1 MKTERR
7 HELEA
12 NELAIRLGKITEAIQ
27 PRARTVVAGIVVI
40 AAIAL
45 IIQYSGS
52 TSSTRQTEGWDRYAA
67 AASSG
72 DTFELDS
79 LGEEFKLAPV
89 GSWAR
94 LVLADQYLSTGVRE
108 TFRDRAKANSDIDR
122 AIENY
127 EVVRENASDD
137 LIKQRAHFGLGRAHE
152 SLSKLGEAEQDYKA
166 IVDGWPE
173 SALAVAAQ
181 SRLDDL
187 ALRRTREFYDW
198 FAAQTPQAEFL
209 SDEPGTPGA
218 RPDFDLDTILSPSGD
233 VDLNLNAPVT
243 DDKNPAEI
251 DITIPRL
258 IDDSETEDGSPPA
271 APAAPDDASEEDA
284 ATESTNDAVAPESTT
299 APEDAAEP
307 GERSSLD

>member
-27 PRARTVVAGIVVI
+27 PRARAVVAGIV
-40 AAIAL
+40 AIVAIVL

-67 AASSG
+67 ATSSG

-79 LGEEFKLAPV
+79 LGEEFKRAPV

-108 TFRDRAKANSDIDR
+108 TFRDRAQANSDIDR
-122 AIENY
+122 AITNY
-127 EVVRENASDD
+127 EAVRENASHD
-137 LIKQRAHFGLGRAHE
+137 LLKQRAHFGLGRAHE
-152 SLSKLGEAEQDYKA
+152 SLSKLDKAQQNYKA
-166 IVDGWPE
+166 IVDGWPD

-187 ALRRTREFYDW
+187 ALRRTRAFYDW
-198 FAAQTPQAEFL
+198 FALQSPQAQFL
-209 SDEPGTPGA
+209 SDGAGTPGA

-233 VDLNLNAPVT
+233 VELDLNAPVT
-243 DDKNPAEI
+243 DDTDPADV

-258 IDDSETEDGSPPA
+258 IVDSETEDGTP
-271 APAAPDDASEEDA
+271 PAAPDDLTEEDVIEEDA
-284 ATESTNDAVAPESTT
+284 ATESTNDAVESE
-299 APEDAAEP
+299 PDDAVEPAERP
-307 GERSSLD
+307 SLD